1 MLRFYYPI
9 PFIIG
14 QYLYL
19 PDNIVN
25 HLNVLHIKYRNTII
39 LFNGFGGEY
48 IAKLISIKKKILIK
62 ISSFSSS
69 EMELP
74 YTIILI
80 QALPENRKF
89 NLIIE
94 KSVEL
99 GVKIIQPIT
108 TNRCVQLNNERITK
122 KRIRWKNI
130 IISATEQSG
139 RNILP
144 ILAPNISFN
153 NWLISKI
160 FCKRILLSPRGKQK
174 LSHWANNNQY
184 TQKVELLIGPEGGF
198 TEKEENLASKYGVI
212 ILSLGRRILRTETAS
227 LVALAILNGAW
238 GEM

>member
-25 HLNVLHIKYRNTII
+25 HLNVLRVKYKNTII

-48 IAKLISIKKKILIK
+48 IAKLISIKKKILIQI
-62 ISSFSSS
+62 ISFLFR
-69 EMELP
+69 EIELP
-74 YTIILI
+74 YTITLV

-89 NLIIE
+89 DLIIE

-99 GVKIIQPIT
+99 GVKIIQPII
-108 TNRCVQLNNERITK
+108 TNRCIIQLNNERIIK

-144 ILAPNISFN
+144 VLAPNIYFN

-160 FCKRILLSPRGKQK
+160 SCARILLSPRGRKK
-174 LSHWANNNQY
+174 LSCWANNQSP
-184 TQKVELLIGPEGGF
+184 QEVELLIGPEGGF
-198 TEKEENLASKYGVI
+198 TEKEENLAYECGVI
-212 ILSLGRRILRTETAS
+212 ILSLGKRILRTETAS
-227 LVALAILNGAW
+227 LVALAILNGVW